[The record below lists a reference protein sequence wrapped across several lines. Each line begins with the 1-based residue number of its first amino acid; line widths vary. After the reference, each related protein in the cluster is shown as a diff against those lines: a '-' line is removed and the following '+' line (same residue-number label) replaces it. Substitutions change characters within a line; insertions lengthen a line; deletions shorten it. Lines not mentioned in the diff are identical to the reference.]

1 MRRLYPKVAWFIPA
15 LFLISFVSYGQQRTV
30 SGVVTGSDENEPVPG
45 VNVLLQGTT
54 GGTVTNIE
62 GRYSISVPNDE
73 AVLVFS
79 SVGYETQTVTVGNQ
93 STLNVTLSSDLKQ
106 LNEVVVTALGI
117 EREKKALG
125 YSVEE
130 IQGEALTEAR
140 EVNVANSLM
149 GKVAGVQVNKS
160 SSGVTGSTRVIIRGN
175 SSLAGDNQPLYVV
188 DGIPIDNSN
197 RGAAGRWG
205 GRDYGDGISN
215 INPDDIETIS
225 VLKGPNAAALYGQRG
240 ANGVILITTKTGK
253 SRKGIGVSLNT
264 NLMIGNPLVLPD
276 FQNQYGQ
283 GRGGNFKH
291 YRRNSDDEVFTRDD
305 ALALD
310 PALSGFTPQ
319 LSTLNDGVE
328 GPVSWGA
335 PMNGQNAY
343 TWYGELLPYS
353 PQPDNMRDFFDTE
366 TSLTNT
372 LSLNG
377 GNETT
382 TFYFSA
388 SNLTYNGMLPT
399 NDLTRN
405 NITLRGTHQVND
417 KITIDAKVNYIN
429 QESQNRPGLSDA
441 QENVAYALRYMP
453 RNIRIQNLQKYE
465 YTQSDF
471 ENLSD
476 LQVPP
481 GQQVEGWERHWS
493 SGTFTMNPY
502 WAINNARNED
512 SRERIIGLVRA
523 NFEITDWLS
532 ISGRAGTDFYTE
544 QRFEYRALGTRVT
557 QQGNISE
564 NVFRVKENNFDVLAS
579 AQKTFGDFDLSIN
592 LGAQRQ
598 YQFFRQVGYNGGQ
611 FNVPDL
617 FVIGNTNNNNPTFGL
632 SESAIN
638 SVYAF
643 GQVGYKN
650 ILFLDWTARNDW
662 SSNLAKENMSFF
674 YPSLSGSFVWT
685 DAFNLDSKVFSFG
698 KLRASWAQAGASGNP
713 YQIFGTY
720 SLRNI
725 PHDGQPLAGFTNT
738 LPPLDLQ
745 NELTTSFE
753 IGTDLRLF
761 NNRIGLDFT
770 YYTAST
776 INQILSISVAPTS
789 GFNSRRV
796 NAGEIRNYG
805 IELLLSATPIE
816 LDNGFSW
823 DVSFNYASNNN
834 EVVELVEGVE
844 TFQLGD
850 DRNIRLFA
858 EPGQPYAQIYTDVGR
873 QLRDGN
879 GNVLVAA
886 DGLPIIESG
895 LFPIGNA
902 LPDWFGGFT
911 NNLRFKNLSLSAT
924 LDIRQGGDIF
934 SMSNVYE
941 AIHGTTKRTLP
952 GREGDLVVEG
962 IVAEQN
968 DAGEWVST
976 GQTNTTQVR
985 AEDYWNRVV
994 PGSRGAVGELFMN
1007 DGSFIALREVNLAFR
1022 LPASILENTPFRS
1035 ASISLVGRNLGY
1047 LQRNTDGFSPEA
1059 ANFNVANNS
1068 LGMESA
1074 SFPMSRQF
1082 GFNLNLGL

>member
-1 MRRLYPKVAWFIPA
+1 MKRSTLKAAWLLPA
-15 LFLISFVSYGQQRTV
+15 LLLSFFLSHAQQRTV
-30 SGVVTGSDENEPVPG
+30 SGTVTDGENNEPVPG

-62 GRYSISVPNDE
+62 GRYSISVSGDD

-79 SVGYETQTVTVGNQ
+79 SVGYETTTVEVGNR
-93 STLNVTLSSDLKQ
+93 STINIDLSSDLRQ

-130 IQGEALTEAR
+130 IQGESLTEAR

-160 SSGVTGSTRVIIRGN
+160 SSNGAGSSRIVIRGN
-175 SSLAGDNQPLYVV
+175 SSLAGSNQPLYVV

-215 INPDDIETIS
+215 INPDDIKSIS

-240 ANGVILITTKTGK
+240 ANGVILITTKSGEA
-253 SRKGIGVSLNT
+253 REGLGVTLNT
-264 NLMIGNPLVLPD
+264 NLMVGNPLVLPD

-283 GRGGNFKH
+283 GRGNNFKH
-291 YRRNSDDEVFTRDD
+291 YRRDADGEVFTRED
-305 ALALD
+305 ALALA
-310 PALSGFTPQ
+310 PGLSGFTPQ

-335 PMNGQNAY
+335 PMNGQDAY
-343 TWYGELLPYS
+343 TWYGELRPYG

-405 NITLRGTHQVND
+405 NITLRGTHKLSD
-417 KITIDAKVNYIN
+417 RISIDAKVNYIN
-429 QESQNRPGLSDA
+429 QESVNRPTLSDG
-441 QENVAYALRYMP
+441 QQNVAYAMRYMP
-453 RNIRIQNLQKYE
+453 RNIRINNLQKYE

-471 ENLSD
+471 ENLSA
-476 LQVPP
+476 LQVPAA
-481 GQQVEGWERHWS
+481 QQVEGWERHWS
-493 SGTFTMNPY
+493 SGTFTGNPY
-502 WAINNARNED
+502 WSINNVRNED

-523 NFEITDWLS
+523 NFQVNDWLS

-544 QRFEYRALGTRVT
+544 QRFEYQSIGTRVA
-557 QQGNISE
+557 QQGSISE
-564 NVFRVKENNFDVLAS
+564 RVFRVKENNFDVLVTG
-579 AQKTFGDFDLSIN
+579 QETFGDFDVSVN

-598 YQFFRQVGYNGGQ
+598 YRFFRRVSYGGNQ

-617 FVIGNTNNNNPTFGL
+617 FVIQNTNNNNPGFSL

-650 ILFLDWTARNDW
+650 VLFLDWTARNDW

-674 YPSLSGSFVWT
+674 YPSVSGSFVWT
-685 DAFNLDSKVFSFG
+685 DAFNIDPEVLSFG
-698 KLRASWAQAGASGNP
+698 KIRASWAQAGASGSP

-720 SLRNI
+720 GLRNI

-770 YYTAST
+770 YYDAST
-776 INQILSISVAPTS
+776 TNQILSISVAPTS

-796 NAGEIRNYG
+796 NAGEIRNWG
-805 IELLLSATPIE
+805 IEMLLSATPVE

-823 DVSFNYASNNN
+823 DVSFNYATNNN
-834 EVVELVEGVE
+834 EVIELVEGVE
-844 TFQLGD
+844 TFQLGA

-873 QLRDGN
+873 ILRDEN
-879 GNVLVAA
+879 GNALIDP
-886 DGLPIIESG
+886 DGLPVIENG

-911 NNLRFKNLSLSAT
+911 NNLRFKNISLSAT

-976 GQTNTTQVR
+976 GQENTTQVF

-994 PGSRGAVGELFMN
+994 PGSRGAIGEEFIN
-1007 DGSFIALREVNLAFR
+1007 DASFIALREVNLGFN
-1022 LPASILENTPFRS
+1022 LPSRILENTIFS
-1035 ASISLVGRNLGY
+1035 KASIALVGRNLGY

-1074 SFPMSRQF
+1074 SFPMARQF
-1082 GFNLNLGL
+1082 GFNLSLGL